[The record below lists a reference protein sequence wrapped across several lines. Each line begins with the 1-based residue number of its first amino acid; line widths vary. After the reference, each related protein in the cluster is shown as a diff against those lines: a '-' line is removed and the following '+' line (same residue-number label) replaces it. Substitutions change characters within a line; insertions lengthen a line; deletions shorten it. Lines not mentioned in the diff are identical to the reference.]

1 VYFYTENYLKILST
15 TQYYS
20 KVNPNPTNGKANFE
34 FSSIT
39 NDKVSMNVLN
49 INGTLVASL
58 FAGDVQAEMI
68 YNLDLDASELPA
80 GLYIFQVTGENSITT
95 EKFIVTK

>member
-1 VYFYTENYLKILST
+1 MKILST

-80 GLYIFQVTGENSITT
+80 GLYILQVTGENSITT

>member
-1 VYFYTENYLKILST
+1 
-15 TQYYS
+15 
-20 KVNPNPTNGKANFE
+20 
-34 FSSIT
+34 
-39 NDKVSMNVLN
+39 
-49 INGTLVASL
+49 
-58 FAGDVQAEMI
+58 MI